1 MNDFITRILWLYILL
16 LLVGGFIGF
25 LKARSKI
32 SLIMSAIC
40 AGLLALTTLR
50 GILDTAFAFKL
61 ANVVLVVLVL
71 TFTVRLARTRKFMPS
86 GLVLAATVA
95 VLAVVNLGR

>member
-1 MNDFITRILWLYILL
+1 MRCRKVYRLL
-16 LLVGGFIGF
+16 
-25 LKARSKI
+25 S
-32 SLIMSAIC
+32 
-40 AGLLALTTLR
+40 TTLR

-95 VLAVVNLGR
+95 VLAVVNLSR